1 MSNSIRRY
9 QAPGTAVAD
18 WLSAFL
24 RAEGL
29 SEERWRAGGGEPESA
44 TAVVANECNGPGYC
58 FNACGA
64 NFDCVRVEC
73 AAAKQVCFC
82 RVFSAGVQ
90 LSRGRAAS
98 DSLAL
103 GWPRRGRRNFLL
115 LLRAPPI
122 SLSLSL
128 SLTAPRS
135 ACGELSCSFAI
146 AASTLLGA
154 FLSAGAAATRSRRGA
169 APPRPKERLCAL
181 SRLAPPPQRLLLLLS
196 CWRPVTTSSLLD
208 GRALSTIASALFGG
222 GGGGGRG
229 EAATPSSCFFGGA
242 LSRRDAVA
250 ERRVLLH

>member
-1 MSNSIRRY
+1 MLLRLLQTSVTV
-9 QAPGTAVAD
+9 QAIVSTH
-18 WLSAFL
+18 
-24 RAEGL
+24 AEL
-29 SEERWRAGGGEPESA
+29 ILI
-44 TAVVANECNGPGYC
+44 
-58 FNACGA
+58 ACGSSA
-64 NFDCVRVEC
+64 RLQSKCVF
-73 AAAKQVCFC
+73 AVCLALASNIIFETSLVT
-82 RVFSAGVQ
+82 RRRNKRLKRPNASLRTPQ